1 MKVLYI
7 ECNMGIA
14 GDMLMSALWDLV
26 DDKEKQL
33 NIIHTMGLPYTTI
46 SFDKIESCQISGY
59 HARVLVDGEEEG
71 SNPSHH
77 HHIHRKLA
85 DVNAIIASLN
95 VNDNVKDKAKEIY
108 ALIADAESKVHG
120 EPVSVVHFHEV
131 GMLDAIADVVV
142 CSYLI
147 DLLEID
153 KIIASPV
160 NVGSGSVKCAHGILP
175 VPAPATAQI
184 LNHIPYYKSDIKCE
198 LCTPTG
204 AAILKSFAS
213 GFGEMP
219 IIEVTG
225 IGYGFGSKEF
235 EQANCVRAFLGSC
248 DKAALVSELVCN
260 VDDMT
265 AEELG
270 FASEML
276 LANGALDVC
285 VESVCMK
292 KSRPGYIIRIMCSS
306 DETNKF
312 IRLIFDYTSSIGIR
326 ENVCSRYVLNRTI
339 KTVSTPYGDIQVKY
353 SDGFGVHKAKIEF
366 DDVSRL
372 AKENDLSF
380 RQMNEC
386 LKAYI

>member
-1 MKVLYI
+1 MKILYI
-7 ECNMGIA
+7 ECNMGVA

-26 DDKEKQL
+26 DNKEKQL
-33 NIIHTMGLPYTTI
+33 NIINSIGLPYTTV
-46 SFDKIESCQISGY
+46 SFNKVNSCQITGY
-59 HARVLVDGEEEG
+59 HAQVMVDGEEEYAN
-71 SNPSHH
+71 SSHH

-85 DVNAIIASLN
+85 DVNDIIASLN
-95 VNDNVKDKAKEIY
+95 VKDSVKDKAKEIY

-120 EPVSVVHFHEV
+120 ETVSMVHFHEV

-147 DLLEID
+147 DLLKID
-153 KIIASPV
+153 RIIASPI
-160 NVGSGSVKCAHGILP
+160 NVGSGNVKCAHGILP

-184 LNHIPYYKSDIKCE
+184 LNNIPYYKSDIKSE

-213 GFGEMP
+213 AFGEMP
-219 IIEVTG
+219 ITEVTN
-225 IGYGFGSKEF
+225 IGYGFGTKKF
-235 EQANCVRAFLGSC
+235 EQVNCIRTFLGNC
-248 DKAALVSELVCN
+248 DKAAFVSELVCN

-270 FASEML
+270 FASEVL
-276 LANGALDVC
+276 LKNGALDVC

-292 KSRPGYIIRIMCSS
+292 KSRPGYIVRVMCSS
-306 DETNKF
+306 DEKDKF
-312 IRLIFDYTSSIGIR
+312 IKLIFNHTSSIGIR
-326 ENVCSRYVLNRTI
+326 ENICSRYVLNRKI
-339 KTVSTPYGDIQVKY
+339 KTVNTPYGDIHIKY
-353 SDGFGVHKAKIEF
+353 ADGFGVYKAKIEF

-380 RQMNEC
+380 REMNEC